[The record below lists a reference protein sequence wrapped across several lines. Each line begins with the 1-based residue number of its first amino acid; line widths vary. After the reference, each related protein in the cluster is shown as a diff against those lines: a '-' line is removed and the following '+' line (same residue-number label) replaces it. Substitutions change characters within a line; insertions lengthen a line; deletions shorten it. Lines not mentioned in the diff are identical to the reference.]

1 MGAHSVLSD
10 SWQPHGLQPTRLLLS
25 MGFPRQ
31 EHGCGLPFP
40 SPGDLSDPEI
50 EPTLLVSPALAGGFF
65 TTVSNWEAPILYD
78 WGPVARGNVDTA
90 THRGEQHG
98 SLGGRSDKI
107 RNIRGFAD

>member
-40 SPGDLSDPEI
+40 SPGDLSDPGI
-50 EPTLLVSPALAGGFF
+50 EPVSPVLEGGFF
-65 TTVSNWEAPILYD
+65 AHQVIGEARLGAKAGMFLEVEDFFPLLRDLHFMYSKAS
-78 WGPVARGNVDTA
+78 PASLVA
-90 THRGEQHG
+90 HQ
-98 SLGGRSDKI
+98 
-107 RNIRGFAD
+107 